1 MKEEVIILKVF
12 IALNLNT
19 CACVSNHLPFILTV
33 RLLLYLT
40 VYGNNDL
47 SKVQVSE
54 DQMPFTMQ
62 ELLLLTDPSIGL
74 TVSPRYMSKLTLG
87 MK

>member
-1 MKEEVIILKVF
+1 MKEEVIILKVL

-19 CACVSNHLPFILTV
+19 CECVSNHLSFILIV

-62 ELLLLTDPSIGL
+62 ELLFLTDPSIGL
-74 TVSPRYMSKLTLG
+74 TVSPRYTSKLTLG

>member
-1 MKEEVIILKVF
+1 MKEEVIILKVL

-19 CACVSNHLPFILTV
+19 CECVSNHLPFISTV

-47 SKVQVSE
+47 SE
-54 DQMPFTMQ
+54 M
-62 ELLLLTDPSIGL
+62 
-74 TVSPRYMSKLTLG
+74 
-87 MK
+87 